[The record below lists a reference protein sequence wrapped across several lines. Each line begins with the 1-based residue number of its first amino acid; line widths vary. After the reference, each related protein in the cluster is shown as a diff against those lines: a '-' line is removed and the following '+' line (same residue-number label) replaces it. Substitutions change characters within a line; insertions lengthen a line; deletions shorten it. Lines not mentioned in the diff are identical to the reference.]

1 LRAAPHHGLRLFLIA
16 PKLGRGG
23 LLIDLLDF
31 PLQSRNVK
39 ETPLALERA
48 A

>member
-1 LRAAPHHGLRLFLIA
+1 LSAAPHHHLRLFLIV
-16 PKLGRGG
+16 PKIGSGG

>member
-1 LRAAPHHGLRLFLIA
+1 LRAAPHDRLRFFLVA
-16 PKLGRGG
+16 PEVRSSR
-23 LLIDLLDF
+23 LLIDLFDF
-31 PLQSRNVK
+31 PLQRRNVK